1 VAGEFAALVT
11 LAQATQDA
19 AERQVIMDQ
28 IAAIAPM
35 AGGDGTPR
43 ADAAAAPILD
53 AIRTGR
59 LAAPILARIRAGAG
73 HAPAG

>member
-35 AGGDGTPR
+35 AGDGTPR

-59 LAAPILARIRAGAG
+59 LAAPILARIRAG